1 MNDEMNLENR
11 WNSTTASQ
19 AAARALRSMK
29 EKQAERAAQE
39 QLERIEARLGD
50 VLEAPTTPQD
60 DTSGRAAPLESMKS
74 KTNAREVNAVIAV
87 PLMFIAGLLGMVSLL
102 AVVVGGGESIFEL
115 LGANDDP
122 VAKALGQTREFDWTM
137 HIVVFLGGLA
147 VLALSAGV
155 ITYYLNR
162 LEDQDRNR

>member
-11 WNSTTASQ
+11 WNGITAS
-19 AAARALRSMK
+19 
-29 EKQAERAAQE
+29 QE